1 MASYIVEQP
10 QNNNSGSFYSIQPTF
25 STTTQI
31 CTQCEKCAMVPLT
44 CVCSPV
50 SWCDE
55 NCCDRNCQVVW
66 RNCCGAL
73 ACVGVIVLI
82 VLHPG
87 T

>member
-25 STTTQI
+25 STTQI

-66 RNCCGAL
+66 RNCCGAI